1 MSKFKTVF
9 FTIIIKM
16 LLMSAAFAYIFTQSK
31 SETENIDPFNS
42 TIAIDDTFA
51 TSNERRELAT
61 NEIYQSRRNIITE
74 TVANV
79 SKSVVGINTKEI
91 RQYRSPFSN
100 DPFMRYFFGDG
111 VYNKEIRGLGS
122 GAIISPDGYIL
133 TNDHVAGNADQIYV
147 TLTDGTR
154 YTAKLIGSDQVS
166 DIALLKIDAQNL
178 PYIKLGNSEDIIIG
192 EWVIALGNP
201 FGFFNIN
208 DKPTVTVGVVSSLG
222 MNLNPL
228 ENRYYLNMIQTDAA
242 INNGNS
248 GGPLVNSI
256 GELIGMNTLIYSQ
269 SGGSIG
275 VGFAIPINKIK
286 KIVNELKD
294 SGRVDR
300 EFWTGLR
307 IQNVD
312 EGIANYYK
320 LNNTNGVI
328 VTHVWDNSPA
338 SKAGLTPGDIILR
351 INDYLITDDQLIKGV
366 LQEFRTNQTVTLK
379 VLREG
384 KEINKQMKLEK
395 KND

>member
-9 FTIIIKM
+9 FTIIITM
-16 LLMSAAFAYIFTQSK
+16 LLMSAAFALIFTKTKKDANS
-31 SETENIDPFNS
+31 SEPQKAS
-42 TIAIDDTFA
+42 IAINDTF
-51 TSNERRELAT
+51 TNSNQQ
-61 NEIYQSRRNIITE
+61 NEVANNQIYQSRKNIITE
-74 TVANV
+74 TVSKV
-79 SKSVVGINTKEI
+79 SQSVVGINTKEI
-91 RQYRSPFSN
+91 KQYRIG
-100 DPFMRYFFGDG
+100 DPIYRYFFGDR
-111 VYNKEIRGLGS
+111 VYNQEIRGLGS

-133 TNDHVAGNADQIYV
+133 TNDHVAGEADQIYV

-154 YTAKLIGSDQVS
+154 YEAKLIGSDQVS
-166 DIALLKIDAQNL
+166 DIALLKIEAEDL
-178 PYIKLGNSEDIIIG
+178 PYLKLGDSDDIMIG

-256 GELIGMNTLIYSQ
+256 GELIGMNTLIYSR
-269 SGGSIG
+269 SGGNIG

-286 KIVNELKD
+286 KIVDELKAN
-294 SGRVDR
+294 GEVDR
-300 EFWTGLR
+300 DFWTGLR

-312 EGIANYYK
+312 DGIAKYYN

-328 VTHVWDNSPA
+328 ITHVWENSPA
-338 SKAGLTPGDIILR
+338 EKAGLKPGDIILK
-351 INDYLITDDQLIKGV
+351 IEKYLITDDQVIKGV
-366 LQEFRTNQTVTLK
+366 LQEFRTNQTINIHI
-379 VLREG
+379 LRDG
-384 KEINKQMKLEK
+384 QEIDKQMKLEK

>member
-9 FTIIIKM
+9 FTIIITM
-16 LLMSAAFAYIFTQSK
+16 LLMSAAFAFIFTKSK
-31 SETENIDPFNS
+31 TDS
-42 TIAIDDTFA
+42 TLTDEPNKTISIADTFA
-51 TSNERRELAT
+51 TSPEQREII
-61 NEIYQSRRNIITE
+61 NNDIYHSRRNIITE
-74 TVANV
+74 TVSNI

-154 YTAKLIGSDQVS
+154 YEAELIGSDQVS
-166 DIALLKIDAQNL
+166 DIALLKIDSENL
-178 PYIKLGNSEDIIIG
+178 PYVKLGNSDEIIIG

-228 ENRYYLNMIQTDAA
+228 ENRYYLDMIQTDAA

-286 KIVNELKD
+286 KIVDELKENG
-294 SGRVDR
+294 SVDR
-300 EFWTGLR
+300 DFWTGLR

-320 LNNTNGVI
+320 LNNTHGVI
-328 VTHVWDNSPA
+328 VTHVWEKSPA
-338 SKAGLTPGDIILR
+338 SKSGIVPGDIILK
-351 INDYLITDDQLIKGV
+351 INDYIITDDQVIKGV
-366 LQEFRTNQTVTLK
+366 LQEFRTDQTVNLK
-379 VLREG
+379 ILRDG
-384 KEINKQMKLEK
+384 KETNKQMKLEK
-395 KND
+395 KDD

>member
-9 FTIIIKM
+9 FTIIITM

-395 KND
+395 NND